1 MKNNTIFFLT
11 IPLYGHVFP
20 VLDVIN
26 KVGKEGYN
34 TYCFVNDF
42 FAEYIKNDTVLS
54 RSRRMNFDDTL
65 CDKYRLPVV
74 LNVFMLRN
82 FYGFVWIAQIV

>member
-26 KVGKEGYN
+26 KIGKEGYN

-42 FAEYIKNDTVLS
+42 LQSTL
-54 RSRRMNFDDTL
+54 RMI
-65 CDKYRLPVV
+65 
-74 LNVFMLRN
+74 M
-82 FYGFVWIAQIV
+82 

>member
-26 KVGKEGYN
+26 KIGKEGYN

-42 FAEYIKNDTVLS
+42 FAEYIKND
-54 RSRRMNFDDTL
+54 
-65 CDKYRLPVV
+65 
-74 LNVFMLRN
+74 NVSVIC
-82 FYGFVWIAQIV
+82 YP

>member
-34 TYCFVNDF
+34 TYFCVNDF
-42 FAEYIKNDTVLS
+42 VAEYRNNDTQRIS
-54 RSRRMNFDDTL
+54 
-65 CDKYRLPVV
+65 
-74 LNVFMLRN
+74 
-82 FYGFVWIAQIV
+82 